1 VIIRRAIF
9 AAVAL
14 SIVATASASAAN
26 EPNRTATSS
35 KQPVFLLSERDLGTG
50 FKVCFLS
57 SGLQMRLPVNQIC
70 PYPLKAPP
78 LAPEQPQL
86 ASQPAS
92 AVAKESPVLAE
103 ISKEVNL
110 VEPAPLQP
118 KGLQPL
124 PSKPSATPP
133 ATAKSP
139 QTRKPVE
146 AQKPPPPLT
155 SISQTNAQP
164 DLGRAGATESKS
176 QAISITPSPVPSAET
191 DDLIAD
197 RAIRRCERIGFKAGT
212 EPFKSCAL
220 EQIRILSGV
229 KPT

>member
-1 VIIRRAIF
+1 MIIRRAML
-9 AAVAL
+9 AVVAL
-14 SIVATASASAAN
+14 SSAATASAVAAN
-26 EPNRTATSS
+26 EPNRTATSPV
-35 KQPVFLLSERDLGTG
+35 QPVFLLSERDLGTG

-57 SGLQMRLPVNQIC
+57 SGLQMRLPVSQIC

-86 ASQPAS
+86 AAQPAS
-92 AVAKESPVLAE
+92 AVAKESAVLAE

-110 VEPAPLQP
+110 VEPAPMQP
-118 KGLQPL
+118 QSLQPL
-124 PSKPSATPP
+124 PSRPSATP
-133 ATAKSP
+133 AAAAKSP
-139 QTRKPVE
+139 QARKPLE
-146 AQKPPPPLT
+146 APKPPTPQT
-155 SISQTNAQP
+155 SVSQP
-164 DLGRAGATESKS
+164 DVQPVLARAVAAESKS
-176 QAISITPSPVPSAET
+176 QATSITPSPVTSADT

-197 RAIRRCERIGFKAGT
+197 KAIRRCERIGFKAGT

>member
-1 VIIRRAIF
+1 MIIRRAML
-9 AAVAL
+9 AVVAL
-14 SIVATASASAAN
+14 SSAATASAVAAN
-26 EPNRTATSS
+26 EPNRTATSPM
-35 KQPVFLLSERDLGTG
+35 QPVFLLSERDLGTG

-57 SGLQMRLPVNQIC
+57 SGLQMRLPVSQIC

-86 ASQPAS
+86 AAQPAS
-92 AVAKESPVLAE
+92 AVAKESAVLAE

-110 VEPAPLQP
+110 VEPAPMQP
-118 KGLQPL
+118 QSLQPL
-124 PSKPSATPP
+124 PSRPSATP
-133 ATAKSP
+133 AGAAKSP
-139 QTRKPVE
+139 QARKPVE
-146 AQKPPPPLT
+146 APKPPPPPA
-155 SISQTNAQP
+155 SISQPNVQP
-164 DLGRAGATESKS
+164 VLARAGAPESKS
-176 QAISITPSPVPSAET
+176 QAVSTTPSPVTPAES

-197 RAIRRCERIGFKAGT
+197 KAIRRCERIGFKAGT